1 MEEFTVLSL
10 KEIKKLS
17 PEEIKKYYKEREDF
31 LKSQLKINLRDKA
44 EIEKAEKNKN
54 KTKINHAMFLVAGE
68 LFKSEYAVKFLT
80 ELASNTRF
88 TARHTDDL
96 NLLMKSK
103 GLDKIVKFTPCLEPK
118 KAMDNSKSK
127 DNPTSDAQKVEK
139 DTKQDKANSTSAEQ
153 KDEKAPEEP
162 KSVETPTE
170 SKA

>member
-1 MEEFTVLSL
+1 MEEFNVLSL

-68 LFKSEYAVKFLT
+68 LFKSEYAVKFLS
-80 ELASNTRF
+80 ELASKTRF

-96 NLLMKSK
+96 NLLMKAK
-103 GLDKIVKFTPCLEPK
+103 GLDKIIKFSPCLETK
-118 KAMDNSKSK
+118 KEKDKSKSNADSTSTAQTVEKNSKKDKDNS
-127 DNPTSDAQKVEK
+127 A
-139 DTKQDKANSTSAEQ
+139 SARQ
-153 KDEKAPEEP
+153 NTEKAPEEP
-162 KSVETPTE
+162 KSEETLPV